1 MGDVTCYMT
10 DSNNRKPQKISTRP
24 RLPQASLH
32 CPPITAGNE
41 VGLVVYPNSTSNW
54 EIQRVPE
61 YIQITYTPEKVDSSI
76 PFILSVGE
84 DGSRMVQM
92 IPKDLTY
99 STTQEDYQNA
109 MKTIDTLFNDFHT
122 PAGAITLKANCWFQT
137 PQNWDSLWMGI
148 TNQFDPPFPDTY
160 TVRVQT
166 DWYSASSTV
175 EIRYQLKI
183 GQIVKIS
190 KENPIGM
197 VTFLERDNLKIEFLE
212 YTDELISVNN
222 RQKNEKLDESY
233 VITEK
238 NLTPHNI
245 WYQTNKK

>member
-1 MGDVTCYMT
+1 MDDVICFMT
-10 DSNNRKPQKISTRP
+10 DNNDRKPQKISTRP

-41 VGLVVYPNSTSNW
+41 LGLVVYPNSSSNW

-61 YIQITYTPEKVDSSI
+61 YIQVTYTPENPEIDT

-84 DGSRMVQM
+84 DGSRMVQL
-92 IPKDLTY
+92 IPKDPNDP
-99 STTQEDYQNA
+99 STQEDYQQA
-109 MKTIDTLFNDFHT
+109 MKRIDTLFNDFHT

-137 PQNWDSLWMGI
+137 PENWDSIWMGI

-166 DWYSASSTV
+166 DWYSASTNV

-183 GQIVKIS
+183 GQIVKVY

-197 VTFLERDNLKIEFLE
+197 VTFLERDNINIKYSE
-212 YTDELISVNN
+212 YSDQLIGKQNE
-222 RQKNEKLDESY
+222 QKNEKLDKSY